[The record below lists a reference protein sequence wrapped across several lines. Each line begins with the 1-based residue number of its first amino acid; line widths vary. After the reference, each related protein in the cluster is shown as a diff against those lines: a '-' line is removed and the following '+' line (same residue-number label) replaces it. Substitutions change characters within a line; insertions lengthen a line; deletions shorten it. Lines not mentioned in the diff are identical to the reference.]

1 MPTRPPIG
9 PSGWGTDAISGAASV
24 PGHQRK
30 DADEPVRDF
39 SFIRLFNG
47 APELAERSEGWE
59 QRPVLSQHDSGR
71 STREDQ
77 LPALIRALEIG
88 KAEAEW
94 ARKEEE
100 RRSDIRKERWE
111 EVKKEAFVRVAYER
125 NPDRLRSE
133 LDRRDTAAAMSAYAD
148 EIDAHAAPALGAGG
162 DRGQVAQVSRGAR
175 TDIPASAAALAS
187 RSS

>member
-1 MPTRPPIG
+1 VPSKIVKILDDMKAIGMPTRPPIG

-88 KAEAEW
+88 EAEAEW
-94 ARKEEE
+94 ARKEALEE
-100 RRSDIRKERWE
+100 TAVRS
-111 EVKKEAFVRVAYER
+111 
-125 NPDRLRSE
+125 LR
-133 LDRRDTAAAMSAYAD
+133 YP
-148 EIDAHAAPALGAGG
+148 AAPERISPRPRRPWRAGH
-162 DRGQVAQVSRGAR
+162 RR
-175 TDIPASAAALAS
+175 TAGP
-187 RSS
+187 

>member
-94 ARKEEE
+94 ARK
-100 RRSDIRKERWE
+100 RK
-111 EVKKEAFVRVAYER
+111 
-125 NPDRLRSE
+125 S
-133 LDRRDTAAAMSAYAD
+133 
-148 EIDAHAAPALGAGG
+148 
-162 DRGQVAQVSRGAR
+162 GAR
-175 TDIPASAAALAS
+175 TSARSAGRRSRKRPSSGWPTNATPIDFVLNSTGAIPL
-187 RSS
+187 RP